1 MNQQNPSEYR
11 TVRQKLL
18 QTQEF
23 FSIRKLQQ
31 KTAFLTVK
39 SIDFSVTSRPT
50 SSQNQAVHTFDQ

>member
-1 MNQQNPSEYR
+1 MNQPNPSEYR

-18 QTQEF
+18 QNQEF

-50 SSQNQAVHTFDQ
+50 SSQNQAINTVDQ